1 MKKLEQNKKNNKGFS
16 LVELI
21 VVIAI
26 MIVLVAVLAPVFTK
40 YVEQSRRATDVQN
53 ANTIASAILVE
64 ATDGTKTP
72 STTLSTIPT
81 GNDAFASLKSVP
93 EVKGTVGGSSPAFYY
108 QYDATNNT
116 VAVYIGDGENKTWS
130 GDLTQ
135 EEKAKIYKNNTSVQ
149 IGTDLPTK

>member
-53 ANTIASAILVE
+53 ANTIASAILVDVADGGDS
-64 ATDGTKTP
+64 ATSVAITEVTKT
-72 STTLSTIPT
+72 
-81 GNDAFASLKSVP
+81 ASLKSVP
-93 EVKGTVGGSSPAFYY
+93 KVKGKVGDDAKFYY
-108 QYDATNNT
+108 EYNATDNT
-116 VAVYIGDGENKTWS
+116 VKVYVGNDTTKDWS
-130 GDLTQ
+130 GDLTDD
-135 EEKAKIYKNNTSVQ
+135 AYAANYKNNTDKVS
-149 IGTDLPTK
+149 TTKLTVK

>member
-53 ANTIASAILVE
+53 ANTIASAILVDV
-64 ATDGTKTP
+64 ADGSVKVKSGELTEVTE
-72 STTLSTIPT
+72 TE
-81 GNDAFASLKSVP
+81 SLKSVP
-93 EVKGTVGGSSPAFYY
+93 KVKGKVSESNDAKFYY
-108 QYDATNNT
+108 GYSATDNT
-116 VAVYIGDGENKTWS
+116 VKVYVGNDTTKDWS
-130 GDLTQ
+130 GDLTDD
-135 EEKAKIYKNNTSVQ
+135 AYAANYKNNTDKVS
-149 IGTDLPTK
+149 TTKLTVK

>member
-53 ANTIASAILVE
+53 ANTIASAVLTD
-64 ATDGTKTP
+64 ATDGTLQTSFTEKDGVITGEVTSGKP
-72 STTLSTIPT
+72 SAIASNVVTK
-81 GNDAFASLKSVP
+81 GDAVA
-93 EVKGTVGGSSPAFYY
+93 KGATFTFEYTE
-108 QYDATNNT
+108 ATNT
-116 VAVYIGDGENKTWS
+116 CIVYVTGDTKKT
-130 GDLTQ
+130 DLTS
-135 EEKAKIYKNNTSVQ
+135 EDGAKAYK
-149 IGTDLPTK
+149 DMK

>member
-53 ANTIASAILVE
+53 ANTIASAILVDVADGGDS
-64 ATDGTKTP
+64 ATSVAITEVTKT
-72 STTLSTIPT
+72 
-81 GNDAFASLKSVP
+81 ASLKSVP
-93 EVKGTVGGSSPAFYY
+93 KVKGKVSDDAKFYY
-108 QYDATNNT
+108 EYNATDNT
-116 VAVYIGDGENKTWS
+116 VKVYVGNDTTKDWS
-130 GDLTQ
+130 GDLTD
-135 EEKAKIYKNNTSVQ
+135 ETKAQDYKNSENGKDT
-149 IGTDLPTK
+149 IK